1 LSQEPSVSVVICCYT
16 EQRWDQ
22 ILAAVESVQRQTLR
36 PTEVV
41 LVVDY
46 NDDLLKRALDQ
57 LPGVIVVPNS
67 SEKGLSGGKNTGLRV
82 ATAPVVA
89 FLDDDAVAAPDWLRV
104 LCAHLADDSVAGVG
118 SAVLPAWQRQPP
130 RWFPHEFLW
139 VVGCSYVGLPTE
151 PAEIRNPF
159 GGAMLVRRELALA
172 CGGFRTDLGRVLGL
186 PAGCE
191 ETEFCIRI
199 RQSTGHRFMYEP
211 RTTID
216 HFVPANRLRFRYFLH
231 RCYHEGVSKAAV
243 ARSVGAGD
251 ALAAERRYVS
261 RTLPVGFTRGVLGT
275 FRGDLGGLT
284 SAVAIGAGVFAAGVG
299 YCAAVLRRQA
309 WSNRDLTTSPATSRS
324 PRIVE

>member
-1 LSQEPSVSVVICCYT
+1 
-16 EQRWDQ
+16 
-22 ILAAVESVQRQTLR
+22 
-36 PTEVV
+36 
-41 LVVDY
+41 
-46 NDDLLKRALDQ
+46 
-57 LPGVIVVPNS
+57 
-67 SEKGLSGGKNTGLRV
+67 
-82 ATAPVVA
+82 
-89 FLDDDAVAAPDWLRV
+89 
-104 LCAHLADDSVAGVG
+104 
-118 SAVLPAWQRQPP
+118 
-130 RWFPHEFLW
+130 
-139 VVGCSYVGLPTE
+139 LPTE

-159 GGAMLVRRELALA
+159 GGAMLVRRELALD

-284 SAVAIGAGVFAAGVG
+284 SAGAIGAGVFAAGVG

>member
-1 LSQEPSVSVVICCYT
+1 MSQAPSVSVVICCYT

-22 ILAAVESVQRQTLR
+22 ILAAVESVQQQTLR

-46 NDDLLKRALDQ
+46 NDDLLKRALEQ
-57 LPGVIVVPNS
+57 LPDVIVVPNAN
-67 SEKGLSGGKNTGLRV
+67 EKGLSGGKNTGLRV
-82 ATAPVVA
+82 ATVPVVA
-89 FLDDDAVAAPDWLRV
+89 FLDDDAVAAADWLRL
-104 LCAHLADDSVAGVG
+104 LCAPLADDSVAGVG
-118 SAVLPAWQRQPP
+118 SAVLPAWQHPPP

-151 PAEIRNPF
+151 PTEIRNPF
-159 GGAMLVRRELALA
+159 GGAMLVRRELALR
-172 CGGFRTDLGRVLGL
+172 CGGFRADLGRVLGL

-191 ETEFCIRI
+191 ETEFCIRL
-199 RQSTGHRFMYEP
+199 RQSTGCRFMYEP

-216 HFVPANRLRFRYFLH
+216 HFVPASRLRFRYFLH

-261 RTLPVGFTRGVLGT
+261 RTLPAGVARGLLGV
-275 FRGDLGGLT
+275 FRGDLGGLA
-284 SAVAIGAGVFAAGVG
+284 SAASIVAGTFAAGVG
-299 YCAAVLRRQA
+299 YCASVLRRQSLSSRA
-309 WSNRDLTTSPATSRS
+309 PTSSPETSRT

>member
-1 LSQEPSVSVVICCYT
+1 MICCYT

-22 ILAAVESVQRQTLR
+22 ILAAVESVQQQTLR
-36 PTEVV
+36 PAEVV
-41 LVVDY
+41 LVVDH
-46 NDDLLKRALDQ
+46 NDDLLKRAIDQ
-57 LPGVIVVPNS
+57 LPDVIVVPNS
-67 SEKGLSGGKNTGLRV
+67 SDKGLSGGKNTGLRI

-104 LCAHLADDSVAGVG
+104 LCAHLGDDSVAGVG
-118 SAVLPAWQRQPP
+118 SAVLPAWEYPPP
-130 RWFPHEFLW
+130 RWFPREFLW
-139 VVGCSYVGLPTE
+139 VVGCSYLGLPTE

-159 GGAMLVRRELALA
+159 GGAMLVRRELALG

-191 ETEFCIRI
+191 ETEFCIRL
-199 RQSTGHRFMYEP
+199 RQSTGCRFVYEP

-216 HFVPANRLRFRYFLH
+216 HFVPASRVRLRYFLR

-261 RTLPVGFTRGVLGT
+261 RTLPAGVVRGVLGL
-275 FRGDLGGLT
+275 FRGDIGGLA
-284 SAVAIGAGVFAAGVG
+284 SACSIGAGVFAAGIG
-299 YCAAVLRRQA
+299 YSASIVRRRA
-309 WSNRDLTTSPATSRS
+309 WGSRALTISPAKS
-324 PRIVE
+324 PAPRTDA